1 MTANELTQIIKDSG
15 LLPYQIAE
23 AVYASLK
30 DIVVDS
36 CEYTSLEHLE
46 GDSDILAFYLA
57 AKHLK
62 E

>member
-30 DIVVDS
+30 DVVVDS
-36 CEYTSLEHLE
+36 CEYNQS
-46 GDSDILAFYLA
+46 
-57 AKHLK
+57 
-62 E
+62 

>member
-23 AVYASLK
+23 AVYDSLK
-30 DIVVDS
+30 DVVVDS
-36 CEYTSLEHLE
+36 CEYTSLEYLE
-46 GDSDILAFYLA
+46 KDSDILAFYLA

-62 E
+62 D